1 MSKINKKHVDRIN
14 SICYDG
20 IWQRNNSKIV
30 KEKNILNYLKG
41 CSDK

>member
-20 IWQRNNSKIV
+20 IWQRNNSKICER
-30 KEKNILNYLKG
+30 KEYFELFKRLQ
-41 CSDK
+41 